1 MFPRV
6 IFKILKIK
14 LNMPDITT
22 AQLRKTLID
31 MNYLQVRGE
40 GYMPVFEGNDITT
53 AIVDIVSPSLQNQII
68 TTRNMKAIIK
78 SCVKVS

>member
-1 MFPRV
+1 
-6 IFKILKIK
+6 
-14 LNMPDITT
+14 MPDITT